1 MGSLPM
7 GPASLKRQCHLV
19 TRRRSRRENIRACR
33 FGRGLAL
40 QLSVEVDK
48 SQTLSLPAPE
58 GVCRIEAPAK
68 ALDARPLH
76 VPPAGE
82 GIL

>member
-1 MGSLPM
+1 M
-7 GPASLKRQCHLV
+7 
-19 TRRRSRRENIRACR
+19 
-33 FGRGLAL
+33 

-58 GVCRIEAPAK
+58 GVCRIEVPAR

>member
-19 TRRRSRRENIRACR
+19 TRRRSRRESIAACR
-33 FGRGLAL
+33 FGRELAM
-40 QLSVEVDK
+40 QLSIEVDK
-48 SQTLSLPAPE
+48 SQTLSLPGRE
-58 GVCRIEAPAK
+58 GVCRIEVPAK

-76 VPPAGE
+76 VPPG
-82 GIL
+82 GKDIL